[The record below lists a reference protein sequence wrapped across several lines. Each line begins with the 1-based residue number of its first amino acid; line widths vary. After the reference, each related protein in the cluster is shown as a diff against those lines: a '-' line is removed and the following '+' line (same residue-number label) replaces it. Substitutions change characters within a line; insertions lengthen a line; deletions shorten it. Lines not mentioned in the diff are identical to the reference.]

1 MKNKEKAELFI
12 RNAVTNR
19 HNKLSI
25 QMKTTIKREDILA
38 PLQQVIGAVER
49 RQTLPILGNVLLK
62 SIGGDLS
69 LTATDL
75 EIEMVARISA
85 DSSDDFQTTI
95 PARKLL
101 DICKAL
107 PESAVIKFNIEDS
120 RVSLTSAR
128 SRFSLAALPA
138 KDFPG
143 LEEIEAQQTF
153 SIPQNVFKSLFD
165 KTSFAMAQQDVRY
178 YLNGILMEISSD
190 NIKLVATDG
199 HRLALS
205 ETSLDTGVADEKQI
219 IIPRKAVL
227 ELSRLLDS
235 DDSQVKCVLSQ
246 NHLRV
251 ETDALV
257 FTTKLIDGKF
267 PDYQRVIPVDGNKT
281 MEVDRE
287 TLKNSMS
294 RIAILS
300 NEKYRGI
307 RLTLTAGNLS
317 IQANN
322 PDQEEAEEELQID
335 YNESDV
341 EIGFNVTYLIDVL
354 NVIDSEKVQVKLKD
368 SNSSAIISDSED
380 DSSLYVVMP
389 MRL

>member
-1 MKNKEKAELFI
+1 
-12 RNAVTNR
+12 
-19 HNKLSI
+19 
-25 QMKTTIKREDILA
+25 MKTTIKREDLLV

-62 SIGGDLS
+62 STGGDIT

-75 EIEMVARISA
+75 EIEMIARVDA
-85 DSSDDFQTTI
+85 DANADFQTTI

-107 PESAVIKFNIEDS
+107 PESSSIEFTIDES

-128 SRFSLAALPA
+128 SRFTLASLPA
-138 KDFPG
+138 RDFPG
-143 LEEIEAQQTF
+143 LDEIEAQHEF
-153 SIPQNVFKSLFD
+153 DIPQSQFKSLFD

-178 YLNGILMEISSD
+178 YLNGILMELNAD
-190 NIKLVATDG
+190 RVRLVATDG

-205 ETSLDTGVADEKQI
+205 DYACTTGVAEDRQI

-227 ELSRLLDS
+227 ELARLLDGS
-235 DDSQVKCVLSQ
+235 DSVAKCVLSQ
-246 NHLRV
+246 NHMRV
-251 ETDALV
+251 ETGQLV

-267 PDYQRVIPVDGNKT
+267 PDYQRVIPVDGNRT
-281 MEVDRE
+281 LEVDRE
-287 TLKNSMS
+287 TLKQSMS

-307 RLTLTAGNLS
+307 RLTLSPDNLS

-322 PDQEEAEEELQID
+322 PDQEEAEEELQVN
-335 YNESDV
+335 YSEAEM

-354 NVIDSEKVQVKLKD
+354 NVLESAKVQIKLKD
-368 SNSSAIISDSED
+368 ANSSCIISDSQ
-380 DSSLYVVMP
+380 DSASLYVVMP

>member
-1 MKNKEKAELFI
+1 MKI
-12 RNAVTNR
+12 
-19 HNKLSI
+19 
-25 QMKTTIKREDILA
+25 TIKRENLLN

-62 SIGGDLS
+62 ANTDTIS

-75 EIEMVARISA
+75 EIEMVSTVDAVST
-85 DSSDDFQTTI
+85 DEFQTTL

-107 PESAVIKFNIEDS
+107 PEDTDIEFNVEDN
-120 RVSLTSAR
+120 RVTLVSGR
-128 SRFSLAALPA
+128 SRFSLASLPP

-143 LEEIEAQQTF
+143 LDDIAEQLSFTLKQSE
-153 SIPQNVFKSLFD
+153 FKALLD
-165 KTSFAMAQQDVRY
+165 KTAFAMAQQDVRY
-178 YLNGILMEISSD
+178 YLNGILMEISEQTV
-190 NIKLVATDG
+190 KMVATDG

-205 ETSLDTGVADEKQI
+205 EINAEVSVEAPKQI

-227 ELSRLLDS
+227 ELARLLESNDNTA
-235 DDSQVKCVLSQ
+235 KIILSQ
-246 NHLRV
+246 NHIRV
-251 ETDALV
+251 EAGSLI
-257 FTTKLIDGKF
+257 FTSKLIDGKF
-267 PDYQRVIPVDGNKT
+267 PDYNRVIPLDGNKT
-281 MEVDRE
+281 LKVNRE
-287 TLKNSMS
+287 SLRRSMN

-307 RLTLTAGNLS
+307 RLTLAPGNLA

-322 PDQEEAEEELQID
+322 PDQEEAEEELSVNYD
-335 YNESDV
+335 EGDV

-354 NVIDSEKVQVKLKD
+354 NVLDSEEVDIKLKD
-368 SNSSAIISDSED
+368 ANSSCVISDSKD
-380 DSSLYVVMP
+380 SSSLYVVMP

>member
-1 MKNKEKAELFI
+1 
-12 RNAVTNR
+12 
-19 HNKLSI
+19 
-25 QMKTTIKREDILA
+25 MKTTIKREDLLT

-62 SIGGDLS
+62 SSGGDFS

-75 EIEMVARISA
+75 EIEMVAKIAA
-85 DSSDDFQTTI
+85 DGSEEFQTTI

-107 PESAVIKFNIEDS
+107 PEDAKIDFNIDEN

-128 SRFSLAALPA
+128 SRFTLASLPA
-138 KDFPG
+138 QDFPG
-143 LEEIEAQQTF
+143 LDEIDEQDSF
-153 SIPQNVFKSLFD
+153 SIPQNDFKALFD

-178 YLNGILMEISSD
+178 YLNGILMEVGTD
-190 NIKLVATDG
+190 RIKLVATDG

-205 ETSLDTGVADEKQI
+205 EIKLDTGVSEEKQI

-227 ELSRLLDS
+227 ELSRLLEAS
-235 DDSQVKCVLSQ
+235 DTAAKCILSQ
-246 NHLRV
+246 NHFRV
-251 ETDALV
+251 ETGSLL

-281 MEVDRE
+281 MEVDRD
-287 TLKNSMS
+287 TLKQSMS

-307 RLTLTAGNLS
+307 RLSLSPGNLS

-322 PDQEEAEEELQID
+322 PDQEEAEEEIQVNYDEAEI
-335 YNESDV
+335 

-354 NVIDSEKVQVKLKD
+354 NVLSSDKVQIKLKD
-368 SNSSAIISDSED
+368 SNSSCIINDSKD
-380 DSSLYVVMP
+380 DASLYVVMP

>member
-1 MKNKEKAELFI
+1 MIA
-12 RNAVTNR
+12 
-19 HNKLSI
+19 
-25 QMKTTIKREDILA
+25 
-38 PLQQVIGAVER
+38 
-49 RQTLPILGNVLLK
+49 NVK
-62 SIGGDLS
+62 SSG
-69 LTATDL
+69 
-75 EIEMVARISA
+75 
-85 DSSDDFQTTI
+85 SDDFQTTI

-107 PESAVIKFNIEDS
+107 PDGSEIKFTIDEN
-120 RVSLTSAR
+120 RVSLNSGR
-128 SRFSLAALPA
+128 SRFTLATLPA

-143 LEEIEAQQTF
+143 LDEIEVQHSFDISQGL
-153 SIPQNVFKSLFD
+153 FKGLIE

-178 YLNGILMEISSD
+178 YLNGILMEISSGI
-190 NIKLVATDG
+190 IKLVATDG

-205 ETSLDTGVADEKQI
+205 ELALDSGVGEERQI
-219 IIPRKAVL
+219 IIPRKAVM

-235 DDSQVKCVLSQ
+235 GDSTAKCELSQ

-251 ETDALV
+251 ETESLI

-267 PDYQRVIPVDGNKT
+267 PEYQRVIPVDGNKI
-281 MEVDRE
+281 MQVERE
-287 TLKNSMS
+287 TLKHSMS

-307 RLTLTAGNLS
+307 RLTLSSGNLS

-322 PDQEEAEEELQID
+322 PDQEEAEEELQVDYDEID
-335 YNESDV
+335 I

-354 NVIDSEKVQVKLKD
+354 NELGSDKVQIKLKD
-368 SNSSAIISDSED
+368 SNSSAIISDAADE
-380 DSSLYVVMP
+380 SSLYVVMP

>member
-1 MKNKEKAELFI
+1 
-12 RNAVTNR
+12 
-19 HNKLSI
+19 
-25 QMKTTIKREDILA
+25 MKTTIKREDLLG

-62 SIGGDLS
+62 STSGDLS

-75 EIEMVARISA
+75 EIEMVASVNA
-85 DSSDDFQTTI
+85 DSSEDFQTTI

-107 PESAVIKFNIEDS
+107 PEGSVINFNIDDA
-120 RVSLTSAR
+120 RVTLTSSR
-128 SRFSLAALPA
+128 SRFALASLPP

-143 LEEIEAQQTF
+143 LDEIEGQQSF
-153 SIPQNVFKSLFD
+153 SIAQDKLKQLFER
-165 KTSFAMAQQDVRY
+165 TSFAMAQQDVRY
-178 YLNGILMEISSD
+178 YLNGILLELTPGKIR
-190 NIKLVATDG
+190 LVATDG

-205 ETSLDTGVADEKQI
+205 ETELDTGVDAEKQL

-227 ELSRLLDS
+227 ELGRLLDS
-235 DDSQVKCVLSQ
+235 SDTEATCVLSQ

-251 ETDALV
+251 ETGSLV

-281 MEVDRE
+281 MAVERE
-287 TLKNSMS
+287 ILKQALG
-294 RIAILS
+294 RISILS

-307 RLTLTAGNLS
+307 RLSLSSGNLS

-322 PDQEEAEEELQID
+322 PDQEEAEEELQVEYD
-335 YNESDV
+335 EDEM

-354 NVIDSEKVQVKLKD
+354 NVLDSKQVEVKLKD

>member
-1 MKNKEKAELFI
+1 
-12 RNAVTNR
+12 
-19 HNKLSI
+19 
-25 QMKTTIKREDILA
+25 MKTTIKREDILA

-62 SIGGDLS
+62 STSGDLS

-75 EIEMVARISA
+75 EIEMVASITA
-85 DSSDDFQTTI
+85 KGSDDFQTTI

-107 PESAVIKFNIEDS
+107 PDSSDINFTVDDS

-128 SRFSLAALPA
+128 SRFTLASLPA

-143 LEEIEAQQTF
+143 LDEITTLQSF
-153 SIPQNVFKSLFD
+153 SIPQNQLKSLFD

-178 YLNGILMEISSD
+178 YLNGILMEISPGK
-190 NIKLVATDG
+190 IKLVATDG

-205 ETSLDTGVADEKQI
+205 EIALETGVNEDKQI

-227 ELSRLLDS
+227 ELSRLLESGDS
-235 DDSQVKCVLSQ
+235 SANCILSQ

-251 ETDALV
+251 ETNSLV

-267 PDYQRVIPVDGNKT
+267 PDYQRVIPVDGNKI

-287 TLKNSMS
+287 TLKQSMS

-307 RLTLTAGNLS
+307 RLTLSSGNLS

-322 PDQEEAEEELQID
+322 PDQEEAEEELQVD
-335 YNESDV
+335 YTESNM

-354 NVIDSEKVQVKLKD
+354 NVLNSEKVQIKLKD
-368 SNSSAIISDSED
+368 SNSSAIISDSQD

>member
-1 MKNKEKAELFI
+1 
-12 RNAVTNR
+12 
-19 HNKLSI
+19 
-25 QMKTTIKREDILA
+25 MKTTIKRENLLA

-62 SIGGDLS
+62 STGGDLS

-75 EIEMVARISA
+75 EIEMIARIETEGG
-85 DSSDDFQTTI
+85 DDFQTTL

-107 PESAVIKFNIEDS
+107 PSSASINFSIDENK
-120 RVSLTSAR
+120 VSLTSAR
-128 SRFSLAALPA
+128 SRFSLASLPA
-138 KDFPG
+138 RDFPG
-143 LEEIEAQQTF
+143 LDEIETQESF
-153 SIPQNVFKSLFD
+153 SLPQNLFKTLFD

-178 YLNGILMEISSD
+178 YLNGILMEISPGK
-190 NIKLVATDG
+190 IKLVATDG

-205 ETSLDTGVADEKQI
+205 EIDIDTEVGEEKQI
-219 IIPRKAVL
+219 IVPRKAVL
-227 ELSRLLDS
+227 ELSRLLEPGDNP
-235 DDSQVKCVLSQ
+235 VKCTLSQ

-251 ETDALV
+251 ETEGLV

-287 TLKNSMS
+287 TLKQAMS

-307 RLTLTAGNLS
+307 RLALSSGNLS

-335 YNESDV
+335 YDETNV

-354 NVIDSEKVQVKLKD
+354 NVISSDKVQIKLKD

>member
-1 MKNKEKAELFI
+1 
-12 RNAVTNR
+12 
-19 HNKLSI
+19 
-25 QMKTTIKREDILA
+25 MKTTIKREDILG

-49 RQTLPILGNVLLK
+49 RQTLPILGNVLFK
-62 SIGGDLS
+62 SSGGDLT

-75 EIEMVARISA
+75 EIEMVAGVTS
-85 DSSDDFQTTI
+85 DSSEDFQTTM

-107 PESAVIKFNIEDS
+107 PDGSSINFSIDDN

-128 SRFSLAALPA
+128 SRFTLASLPA
-138 KDFPG
+138 RDFPG
-143 LEEIEAQQTF
+143 LDEIEEQQTF
-153 SIPQNVFKSLFD
+153 SIPQEQFKQLFD

-178 YLNGILMEISSD
+178 YLNGILMELTSD
-190 NIKLVATDG
+190 KIRLVATDG

-205 ETSLDTGVADEKQI
+205 EKELDTGVSEDKQL

-227 ELSRLLDS
+227 ELSRLLESSDS
-235 DDSQVKCVLSQ
+235 SASIVLSQ

-251 ETDALV
+251 ETGSLV

-281 MEVDRE
+281 MEVERE
-287 TLKNSMS
+287 TLKHSLG
-294 RIAILS
+294 RISILS

-307 RLTLTAGNLS
+307 RLSLSSGNLA
-317 IQANN
+317 IQATN
-322 PDQEEAEEELQID
+322 PDQEEAEEELQVD
-335 YNESDV
+335 YDESEM

-354 NVIDSEKVQVKLKD
+354 NVLNSEKVQVKLKD

-380 DSSLYVVMP
+380 ASGLYVVMP

>member
-1 MKNKEKAELFI
+1 
-12 RNAVTNR
+12 
-19 HNKLSI
+19 
-25 QMKTTIKREDILA
+25 MKTTIKREDLLA

-49 RQTLPILGNVLLK
+49 RQTLPILGNVLVK
-62 SIGGDLS
+62 STGGDLTLS
-69 LTATDL
+69 ATDL
-75 EIEMVARISA
+75 EIEMISNVVADNA
-85 DSSDDFQTTI
+85 DDFQVTI

-107 PESAVIKFNIEDS
+107 PEASVINFTIDDN
-120 RVSLTSAR
+120 RVSLTSGR
-128 SRFSLAALPA
+128 SRFTLATLPA
-138 KDFPG
+138 SEFPG
-143 LEEIEAQQTF
+143 LDEIAVQQSF
-153 SIPQNVFKSLFD
+153 NIPQNLFKTLFD

-178 YLNGILMEISSD
+178 YLNGILMEISPDS
-190 NIKLVATDG
+190 IKLVATDG

-205 ETSLDTGVADEKQI
+205 ESRFDTGASDERQI

-235 DDSQVKCVLSQ
+235 SDQTASCELSQ

-251 ETDALV
+251 ETGTLI

-281 MEVDRE
+281 LQVGRE
-287 TLKNSMS
+287 TLKQAMS

-307 RLTLTAGNLS
+307 RLTLSSGNLS

-322 PDQEEAEEELQID
+322 PDQEEAEEELPVD
-335 YNESDV
+335 YDEGDM

-354 NVIDSEKVQVKLKD
+354 NVLSSDKVQIKLKD
-368 SNSSAIISDSED
+368 SNSSAIISDSKDE
-380 DSSLYVVMP
+380 SSLYVVMP

>member
-1 MKNKEKAELFI
+1 
-12 RNAVTNR
+12 
-19 HNKLSI
+19 
-25 QMKTTIKREDILA
+25 MKTTIKRENLLT

-62 SIGGDLS
+62 SSGGDLWV
-69 LTATDL
+69 TATDL
-75 EIEMVARISA
+75 EIEMVARIDVDEA
-85 DSSDDFQTTI
+85 EEFQTTL

-107 PESAVIKFNIEDS
+107 PSAATIKFSVDEN
-120 RVSLTSAR
+120 RVLLASAR
-128 SRFSLAALPA
+128 SRFTLASLPA

-143 LEEIEAQQTF
+143 LDEIETQQSF
-153 SIPQNVFKSLFD
+153 SIPQNLLKTLFD

-178 YLNGILMEISSD
+178 YLNGILMEISAGK
-190 NIKLVATDG
+190 IKLVATDG

-205 ETSLDTGVADEKQI
+205 EISIDTNVGEDRQI

-227 ELSRLLDS
+227 ELSRLLEAVDNP
-235 DDSQVKCVLSQ
+235 VTCVLSQ

-251 ETDALV
+251 ETNSLL

-287 TLKNSMS
+287 ILKQAMS

-307 RLTLTAGNLS
+307 RLTLSSGNLS

-322 PDQEEAEEELQID
+322 PDQEEAEEELQVD
-335 YNESDV
+335 YNEADV

-354 NVIDSEKVQVKLKD
+354 NVLNSEKVQVKLKD
-368 SNSSAIISDSED
+368 SNSSAIISDSKD

>member
-1 MKNKEKAELFI
+1 
-12 RNAVTNR
+12 
-19 HNKLSI
+19 
-25 QMKTTIKREDILA
+25 MKTTIKREDILG
-38 PLQQVIGAVER
+38 PLQLVIGAVER

-62 SIGGDLS
+62 STGGDMT

-75 EIEMVARISA
+75 EIEMVARIDA
-85 DSSDDFQTTI
+85 DGSDDFQTTI

-107 PESAVIKFNIEDS
+107 PDSASINFSIDET

-128 SRFSLAALPA
+128 SRFTLASLPA

-143 LEEIEAQQTF
+143 LDEIEIQQSF
-153 SIPQNVFKSLFD
+153 SIPQNQLKALFD

-178 YLNGILMEISSD
+178 YLNGILMEITAD
-190 NIKLVATDG
+190 KIKLVATDG

-205 ETSLDTGVADEKQI
+205 EIDLDTGVGEDRQI

-227 ELSRLLDS
+227 ELSRLLEFGDNPAN
-235 DDSQVKCVLSQ
+235 CMLSQ
-246 NHLRV
+246 NHVRV
-251 ETDALV
+251 ETSSLV

-281 MEVDRE
+281 MEVNRE

-307 RLTLTAGNLS
+307 RLTLSSGNLS

-322 PDQEEAEEELQID
+322 PDQEEAEEELQIE
-335 YNESDV
+335 YTESDM

-354 NVIDSEKVQVKLKD
+354 NVLNSEKVQIKLKD
-368 SNSSAIISDSED
+368 SNSSAIINDSQD

>member
-1 MKNKEKAELFI
+1 
-12 RNAVTNR
+12 
-19 HNKLSI
+19 
-25 QMKTTIKREDILA
+25 MKTTIKREDLLA

-62 SIGGDLS
+62 STGGDLT

-75 EIEMVARISA
+75 EIEMVSTITA
-85 DSSDDFQTTI
+85 DNSEDFQTTI

-107 PESAVIKFNIEDS
+107 PEGAVIDFTIEDN
-120 RVSLTSAR
+120 RVSLNSAR
-128 SRFSLAALPA
+128 SRFSLASLPA
-138 KDFPG
+138 QDFPG
-143 LEEIEAQQTF
+143 LDEIEEQQSF
-153 SIPQNVFKSLFD
+153 SIPQRELKNLFD

-178 YLNGILMEISSD
+178 YLNGILMELTPGKV
-190 NIKLVATDG
+190 KLVATDG

-205 ETSLDTGVADEKQI
+205 ETELETGVDDEKQI
-219 IIPRKAVL
+219 IVPRKAVL
-227 ELSRLLDS
+227 ELSRLLESGDNPAR
-235 DDSQVKCVLSQ
+235 CVLSQ
-246 NHLRV
+246 NHLRL
-251 ETDALV
+251 EIGSLV

-281 MEVDRE
+281 MEVERD
-287 TLKNSMS
+287 TLKQSMS

-307 RLTLTAGNLS
+307 RLSLSRGNLS

-322 PDQEEAEEELQID
+322 PDQEEAEEELPVD
-335 YNESDV
+335 YDETEL

-354 NVIDSEKVQVKLKD
+354 NVLDSQRVQIKLKD
-368 SNSSAIISDSED
+368 SNSSAIIHDSED
-380 DSSLYVVMP
+380 SSNLYVVMP

>member
-1 MKNKEKAELFI
+1 
-12 RNAVTNR
+12 
-19 HNKLSI
+19 
-25 QMKTTIKREDILA
+25 MKTTIKREDLLH

-49 RQTLPILGNVLLK
+49 RQTLPILGNVLFK
-62 SIGGDLS
+62 STGGDLS

-75 EIEMVARISA
+75 EIEMVARLVA
-85 DSSDDFQTTI
+85 GESDDFQTTI

-107 PESAVIKFNIEDS
+107 PEGASIAFNVDEN
-120 RVSLTSAR
+120 RVSLNSGR
-128 SRFSLAALPA
+128 SRFTLATLQAQ
-138 KDFPG
+138 DFPG
-143 LEEIEAQQTF
+143 LDEMEEQQSFT
-153 SIPQNVFKSLFD
+153 IPQQRMKALLE

-178 YLNGILMEISSD
+178 YLNGILMEISPGRL
-190 NIKLVATDG
+190 KLVATDG

-205 ETSLDTGVADEKQI
+205 ETDLETDVGEDRQI

-235 DDSQVKCVLSQ
+235 VDEPAKCILSS
-246 NHLRV
+246 NHIRLQIGS
-251 ETDALV
+251 LV
-257 FTTKLIDGKF
+257 FTSKLIDGKF

-281 MEVDRE
+281 MEVERD
-287 TLKNSMS
+287 TLKQSMS

-307 RLTLTAGNLS
+307 RLSLTPGNLS

-322 PDQEEAEEELQID
+322 PDQEEAEEELPVD
-335 YNESDV
+335 YQETDL

-354 NVIDSEKVQVKLKD
+354 NVLDSQKVQIKLKD
-368 SNSSAIISDSED
+368 SNSSAIISDSQD
-380 DSSLYVVMP
+380 SSSLYVVMP